1 MKKFVA
7 LPLAVLFALACT
19 ETTTPGSADL
29 DVALGK
35 KTPVP
40 NPTAPSVC
48 PAGFSCATFEGID
61 VSAATEMGI
70 QAAPV
75 AIAPASQG
83 FAGRWTTQTVSI
95 TPQNTAG
102 IVMTLNLYVIGA
114 WLGEPKKVPAHIWQM
129 AYQCGSGAEVLL
141 VNSSLSNKLG
151 NYQSF
156 PGTYGDKAAH
166 FGGQYSAT
174 AKDNL
179 GYRGSGQTNYTTAV
193 GDVADATYAIQRSI
207 PSCGAQTRTIK
218 FRGVNISSNVNEA
231 SWGLDNISVQ

>member
-7 LPLAVLFALACT
+7 LPVAVLFALACT
-19 ETTTPGSADL
+19 ETTNPGSSADL

-48 PAGFSCATFEGID
+48 PAGFSCATFEGFD

-75 AIAPASQG
+75 AIAPASQS

-95 TPQNTAG
+95 TPQNTG
-102 IVMTLNLYVIGA
+102 NIVMTFNLYIIGA
-114 WLGEPKKVPAHIWQM
+114 WLGDLKKQPPHTWQM
-129 AYQCGSGAEVLL
+129 AYQCGSNAEVLL
-141 VNSSLSNKLG
+141 VDASFSNKLG

-156 PGTYGDKAAH
+156 PQNVNVGH

-174 AKDNL
+174 NKGNL
-179 GYRGSGQTNYTTAV
+179 GYKGSGQTNYTTAS
-193 GDVADATYAIQRSI
+193 GDVADATYAVQRSI
-207 PSCGAQTRTIK
+207 PSCGAQARTVK
-218 FRGVNISSNVNEA
+218 FRGKNISSNVNEA